1 MPSGRSGRPSALT
14 SDVHLDPGEYHL
26 DETWR
31 RLHAE
36 LTAARLKQAVAE
48 DAVRDLNYGDG
59 RKAALEAAELAVE
72 EAEQALADREATIAH
87 KEWGTW

>member
-1 MPSGRSGRPSALT
+1 MT
-14 SDVHLDPGEYHL
+14 SDVH
-26 DETWR
+26 
-31 RLHAE
+31 LHAE

-48 DAVRDLNYGDG
+48 DAVRELNYGDG